1 MLSYVNYIIG
11 LLPFSWV
18 HYDFMCNA
26 IVALFALA
34 PIFSLLGTAVVG
46 NRLVFFSDVVG
57 HSALSGV
64 ALGVLFGIFDMNVA
78 VVGFACVVALLSIFI
93 KKFTGASYDTV
104 LGVIFAAVVGLGVFL
119 LSIGGGF
126 AKYTTYLTGDLLAV
140 SSGQILWLYILLCCV
155 LIYWFFFSNKLTLV
169 GISPFLARSRGIN
182 VDVVEVVFMLV
193 LAVSVASAVKFLGVL
208 LASSLLVLPAA
219 SARNICGNFK
229 NYTIA
234 ALIIGLFSSLCGL
247 IISFYFGSS
256 AGAAIVLV
264 SVVCYAICAVIG
276 FIRKN
281 F

>member
-1 MLSYVNYIIG
+1 MLDFGNHFIA
-11 LLPFSWV
+11 LLPFSWAQ
-18 HYDFMCNA
+18 YDFMRNA
-26 IVALFALA
+26 IVAIIALA

-64 ALGVLFGIFDMNVA
+64 ALGVLFGIFDMNIA
-78 VVGFACVVALLSIFI
+78 IVGFACVVALLSIFI

-126 AKYTTYLTGDLLAV
+126 AKYTAYLTGDLLAV
-140 SSGQILWLYILLCCV
+140 SAGQILWLYILLCCV
-155 LIYWFFFSNKLTLV
+155 LVYWVLFSNRLTLV
-169 GISPFLARSRGIN
+169 GVSPPLARSRGIN
-182 VDVVEVVFMLV
+182 VDAIEVVFMLV

-219 SARNICGNFK
+219 SARNICSNLK
-229 NYTIA
+229 SYTVA
-234 ALIIGLFSSLCGL
+234 ALIIGLFSSLSGL
-247 IISFYFGSS
+247 VFSFYFGSS
-256 AGAAIVLV
+256 ASAAIVLV
-264 SVVCYAICAVIG
+264 GVVCYTICAVIG

>member
-1 MLSYVNYIIG
+1 MLNTINHFIA
-11 LLPFSWV
+11 LLPFSWAQ
-18 HYDFMCNA
+18 YDFMRNA
-26 IVALFALA
+26 IVAIIALA

-64 ALGVLFGIFDMNVA
+64 AIGVLFGIFDMNIA

-126 AKYTTYLTGDLLAV
+126 AKYTAYLTGDLLAV
-140 SSGQILWLYILLCCV
+140 SAGQILWLYILLCCV
-155 LIYWFFFSNKLTLV
+155 LVYWVLFSNRLTLV
-169 GISPFLARSRGIN
+169 GVSPPLARSRGVN
-182 VDVVEVVFMLV
+182 VDAIEVIFMLV

-219 SARNICGNFK
+219 SARNICRNFK
-229 NYTIA
+229 SYTVV

-247 IISFYFGSS
+247 VISFYFGSS
-256 AGAAIVLV
+256 ASAAIVLV
-264 SVVCYAICAVIG
+264 GVVCYTICAVIG
-276 FIRKN
+276 FIKKK